1 MNWRI
6 FGELKARA
14 RGEFG
19 RRRWLSGRTNIG
31 YDESVTV
38 LTKCWDAIPD
48 KNVRK
53 AWNVG

>member
-1 MNWRI
+1 MDRRI

-14 RGEFG
+14 PGEFG
-19 RRRWLSGRTNIG
+19 RRRWLSGRTDIG

-38 LTKCWDAIPD
+38 LARCWDAIPG

-53 AWNVG
+53 A